1 MGGPG
6 SGGHNRKPDSV
17 KLLEG
22 NPGKRPF
29 NVEPELPIKQKSPS
43 CPKWIDGDARTEW
56 RRVCRQVKTIGEK
69 DKVMLE
75 GYCTAYATYREAQKI
90 LDQKGLTQPARHGRA
105 PRPEVKIA
113 HDAKNQMRAFAIELG
128 LTPRSKVSKDQA
140 TPKIP
145 KSKFDQALGPTTRLG
160 VN

>member
-17 KLLEG
+17 KFLEG
-22 NPGKRPF
+22 NPGKRPL
-29 NVEPELPIKQKSPS
+29 NIESDSPVKQKSPS
-43 CPKWIDGDARTEW
+43 CPKWIDGDARIEW
-56 RRVCRQVKTIGEK
+56 RRICRQVKTIGEK

-75 GYCTAYATYREAQKI
+75 GYCTAYATYRKAQMI
-90 LDQKGLTQPARHGRA
+90 LDKQGLTQKARHGKA

-128 LTPRSKVSKDQA
+128 LTPRSKALKDQEQQ
-140 TPKIP
+140 TIP